1 MFLNNYIFEKKEH
14 NTVNLC
20 YIITPTSWIYKNM
33 EPDDCIISL
42 LKITSVMS
50 NPFLTQAFWQK
61 LKTAVE
67 NIWTEDGQNISQ

>member
-1 MFLNNYIFEKKEH
+1 
-14 NTVNLC
+14 
-20 YIITPTSWIYKNM
+20 
-33 EPDDCIISL
+33 
-42 LKITSVMS
+42 MS